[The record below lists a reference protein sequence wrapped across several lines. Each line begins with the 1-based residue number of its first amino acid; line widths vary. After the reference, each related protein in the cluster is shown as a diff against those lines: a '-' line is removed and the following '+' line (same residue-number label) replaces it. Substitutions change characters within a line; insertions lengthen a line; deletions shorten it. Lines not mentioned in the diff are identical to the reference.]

1 MKNKYWLEV
10 EKVTAIKNGFEV
22 INNLSLKIKNKERVL
37 ILGPNGS
44 GKSSIVELINRNIY
58 PIEKKKLSLSYL
70 IRN

>member
-10 EKVTAIKNGFEV
+10 EKVTAIKNGFAV

-58 PIEKKKLSLSYL
+58 PTEKKNLSLSYL